1 MLLEFLEV
9 RFVAKLFLTPLCLCN
24 GNDQKRDFVINLVNN
39 VFNIG
44 AISMQFNNTL
54 YSINDKNLARILD
67 MTLQTVSNVFFYT

>member
-9 RFVAKLFLTPLCLCN
+9 RFVAKVF
-24 GNDQKRDFVINLVNN
+24 QERDFVINLVNN
-39 VFNIG
+39 VANIG

-67 MTLQTVSNVFFYT
+67 MTLQTVSNAFFYT